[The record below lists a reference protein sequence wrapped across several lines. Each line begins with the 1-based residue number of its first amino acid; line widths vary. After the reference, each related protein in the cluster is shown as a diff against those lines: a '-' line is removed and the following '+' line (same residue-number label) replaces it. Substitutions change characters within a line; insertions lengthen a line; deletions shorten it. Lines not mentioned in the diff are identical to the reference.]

1 MNKKIIYLFCIF
13 PLLNS
18 CSYSGCH
25 QLYKN
30 GDLLYSQDNYFVCL
44 NSINEIETLFKSNDS
59 FIIYYGLTGC
69 SNCEKVKN
77 NLIDYINKEKQL
89 IYYIENQKFDLNQLN
104 IYDHYFDIA
113 NLYLFDDGKLIKT
126 IKSDNLN
133 NVTMI
138 KNNLKNYFN
147 NSSTYVFNN
156 SNNYIDYLNNNYGI
170 SYLINRNDDETLT
183 KYNNLKNNFEQN
195 KNTIIFYLNNI
206 NNDDVLYSYLN
217 INDNFIKITFDH
229 GNIGYHLN

>member
-1 MNKKIIYLFCIF
+1 MQNY
-13 PLLNS
+13 
-18 CSYSGCH
+18 
-25 QLYKN
+25 
-30 GDLLYSQDNYFVCL
+30 DLSNQVMQ
-44 NSINEIETLFKSNDS
+44 SINN
-59 FIIYYGLTGC
+59 
-69 SNCEKVKN
+69 
-77 NLIDYINKEKQL
+77 
-89 IYYIENQKFDLNQLN
+89 YYIENQKFDLNQLN

-138 KNNLKNYFN
+138 KNNLKNNFN

-170 SYLINRNDDETLT
+170 SYLINRNDDEALT
-183 KYNNLKNNFEQN
+183 KYNNLKNNYDQN
-195 KNTIIFYLNNI
+195 KNTIIFYLDNI

-217 INDNFIKITFDH
+217 IDDDFIKNEIVEKIQTVNKTVSVECGFYNIDLIDDEALSEFQNGKPIRNKVYVQNLFDIPNNTECAVFYK
-229 GNIGYHLN
+229 GKFTGLLNKNSEGKLKYSFVIN